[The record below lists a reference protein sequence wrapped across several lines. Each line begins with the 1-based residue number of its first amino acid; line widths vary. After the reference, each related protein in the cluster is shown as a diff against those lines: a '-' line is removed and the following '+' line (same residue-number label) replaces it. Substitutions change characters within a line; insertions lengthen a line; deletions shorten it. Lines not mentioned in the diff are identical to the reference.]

1 MSERLQAPE
10 ACSVP
15 GCGHVHE
22 LQCALMSIA
31 SGGLRRVGN
40 PRRTA
45 PYGWP
50 GVEILDEAFHER
62 AGLWAELQ
70 TTIGRLSK
78 SVGGEP
84 VGGKASER
92 PVPFHDVASAVAH
105 RMRNELVTWAR
116 ALAEDDPDLE
126 LPADHPAAIARWLA
140 GRVAGMFVSAEMGG
154 AIRAVVRDAQRV
166 IDRAPDRVYAGPC
179 YEPLDVK
186 VSDEVPDG
194 EPAPRCAGQLYATKG
209 KPMVRC
215 PDCGA
220 RHEVEVRQGW
230 LSRTLGDQHVS
241 AAEAAPVLSW
251 LLGKTITRNNIAAW
265 KRDSRVEV
273 HAGPYPY
280 RFGDLL
286 ALGREMKPR
295 ASRRTEGGGSAA

>member
-1 MSERLQAPE
+1 
-10 ACSVP
+10 
-15 GCGHVHE
+15 
-22 LQCALMSIA
+22 MSIA

-40 PRRTA
+40 LRRTS

-78 SVGGEP
+78 SAGGEP

-92 PVPFHDVASAVAH
+92 PVPFHDVASNVAH

-116 ALAEDDPDLE
+116 ALAEDDPELE
-126 LPADHPAAIARWLA
+126 LPADHPPAIARWLA
-140 GRVAGMFVSAEMGG
+140 DRVAVMFVSAEMGSG
-154 AIRAVVRDAQRV
+154 IRAVVRDAQRV

-179 YEPLDVK
+179 LEPLEEEGD
-186 VSDEVPDG
+186 DP
-194 EPAPRCAGQLYATKG
+194 PRCQGQLYAIVGEKS
-209 KPMVRC
+209 VRC
-215 PDCGA
+215 PDCRV
-220 RHEVEVRQGW
+220 RHDVEVRQEW
-230 LSRTLGDQHVS
+230 LSRALGDQHVS

-265 KRDSRVEV
+265 RRDNRVEV

-280 RFGDLL
+280 LFSDLMV
-286 ALGREMKPR
+286 LGREMRPR